1 MEDWARLHKT
11 LHWKE
16 GRSAH
21 SIVDFILNRD
31 GTAHL
36 QSRLSRVLSREVSI
50 RLIIPEKQIRFDG
63 YGRGRFH
70 DLAIYGAADSDKS
83 LFVGLEAKV
92 DEGFGPIIQDHPII
106 QDQLKDARKQLK
118 GNPRSKAVA
127 RIKNL
132 PARFSPNLSLDS
144 MFDIRY
150 QLVHG
155 TAGTVSAKQSNGD
168 PYDFHVFYVLV
179 FKTSLYDEQR
189 GEENHRDY
197 QRFISRVDGSAI
209 ERVDVE
215 AYLLTMDNKHLACIY
230 EQTEIPS
237 RSWPIVHLTPIHI
250 PHKPPHRL
258 LHPRVVVPRVPPH
271 P

>member
-1 MEDWARLHKT
+1 MKIVSPQGSEISSMEDWARLHKS

-21 SIVDFILNRD
+21 SIADFILNRD

-92 DEGFGPIIQDHPII
+92 DEGFGPIIQD
-106 QDQLKDARKQLK
+106 QLKDARKQLNS
-118 GNPRSKAVA
+118 NPRSKAFR
-127 RIKNL
+127 RIRSL
-132 PARFSPNLSLDS
+132 PARYSPSLGLDS
-144 MFDIRY
+144 MRDIRY

-155 TAGTVSAKQSNGD
+155 TAGTVSAMQSNGD

-179 FKTSLYDEQR
+179 FRTSLFDEQVGR
-189 GEENHRDY
+189 ENHQDY
-197 QRFISRVDGSAI
+197 QRFIDRVGGSDI
-209 ERVDVE
+209 DNTGME
-215 AYLLTMDNKHLACIY
+215 AHSLTMDNKPLTCIY
-230 EQTEIPS
+230 ESID
-237 RSWPIVHLTPIHI
+237 
-250 PHKPPHRL
+250 
-258 LHPRVVVPRVPPH
+258 VPGRY
-271 P
+271 